1 MDNNAIRR
9 FGTHESMIF
18 KILNG
23 MAGMHPMPSNISNR
37 CPAINQSVSIKDIC
51 QRFSAAVM
59 SKNIHS
65 ISCDAGGTRAII
77 KSITIALVFP
87 PEVRYEE
94 EDVAIR
100 ATRLAM
106 TSPAERIP
114 MLPQY
119 DNRTSTVGKKLIQK
133 ERKICTISYRY
144 RTKWAPDFLHY
155 LSR

>member
-1 MDNNAIRR
+1 M
-9 FGTHESMIF
+9 
-18 KILNG
+18 
-23 MAGMHPMPSNISNR
+23 
-37 CPAINQSVSIKDIC
+37 
-51 QRFSAAVM
+51 
-59 SKNIHS
+59 
-65 ISCDAGGTRAII
+65 SCDAGGTRAII

-133 ERKICTISYRY
+133 EKKYAQFRTDIAPNGRRISCIIS
-144 RTKWAPDFLHY
+144 PDNTVDE
-155 LSR
+155 RGKAQ